1 MESTNN
7 EQIGASEG
15 YKWVEGF
22 ENIESFVETITIKK
36 KPAMKLKL
44 KANTKPK
51 KIVLEVPKVV
61 GLCPQTTKEV
71 IPEPE
76 PEPEPEPVKEDYIT
90 KLLAEANNNS
100 ACGRGF
106 EGVEPLSE
114 SEDEKLDEAVSI
126 VSEREEPLEDE
137 DEDDRLLREIME
149 RKKAKSA
156 GKVNLL
162 RDDIKQY
169 EEQRQEEMNDLEAQ
183 LAQIRS
189 DINNYRKEKEAE
201 IFKLTGE
208 DNSACGRGVRGVPA
222 PKEKKFNTTTEFKK
236 NTNWGWKSRKGGIA
250 RPEGEEPSWTKKY
263 TPEQYAKKITYDRT
277 WKLNKEAGIPFNKKQ
292 CLLAGIPYPNP
303 NALKLA

>member
-51 KIVLEVPKVV
+51 KIVLEVPKV
-61 GLCPQTTKEV
+61 
-71 IPEPE
+71 II
-76 PEPEPEPVKEDYIT
+76 PEPEPVKEDYIT
-90 KLLAEANNNS
+90 KLLAEANKEEN
-100 ACGRGF
+100 
-106 EGVEPLSE
+106 E

-126 VSEREEPLEDE
+126 VSEGVEPLE

-149 RKKAKSA
+149 RKKAKSI

-183 LAQIRS
+183 LAQIRC

-208 DNSACGRGVRGVPA
+208 EP

>member
-1 MESTNN
+1 MESTINN
-7 EQIGASEG
+7 ENQTGASKG
-15 YKWVEGF
+15 YKWIVGM
-22 ENIESFVETITIKK
+22 ENIESLVETMTIKK
-36 KPAMKLKL
+36 KPTMKLKL

-61 GLCPQTTKEV
+61 

-76 PEPEPEPVKEDYIT
+76 PEPEPEPVKEDYIA
-90 KLLAEANNNS
+90 KLLAEAKK
-100 ACGRGF
+100 
-106 EGVEPLSE
+106 EESE

-126 VSEREEPLEDE
+126 VSEEDNSACGRDFEGGDPLEDPLE

-149 RKKAKSA
+149 RKKAKNA

-162 RDDIKQY
+162 KDDIRQY

-183 LAQIRS
+183 IAQIRN
-189 DINNYRKEKEAE
+189 DINNFRREKEAE

-208 DNSACGRGVRGVPA
+208 EL
-222 PKEKKFNTTTEFKK
+222 PKEKKFNTTADFKK